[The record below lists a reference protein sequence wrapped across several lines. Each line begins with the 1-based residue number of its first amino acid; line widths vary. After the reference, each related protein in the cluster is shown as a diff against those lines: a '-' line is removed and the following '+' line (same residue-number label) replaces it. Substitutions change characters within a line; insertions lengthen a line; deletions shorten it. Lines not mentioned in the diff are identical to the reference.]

1 VSNNA
6 SFSNQAPASPVLEEA
21 LYLDARSAEK
31 IAWRK
36 CCGERRADVS
46 STFMKKSGRIG
57 RKSHSPVPDGGRE
70 LIDLISVGPAT
81 VRALHSLG
89 VHSIAQLARRE
100 PESLYSKLCRLRGRR
115 EDPCCLDVFSA
126 AVAQA
131 RNSNLPAEKC
141 AWWYWSRERKA
152 KSAGPRGADG

>member
-1 VSNNA
+1 MRNR
-6 SFSNQAPASPVLEEA
+6 
-21 LYLDARSAEK
+21 LYLDARGTEK

-36 CCGERRADVS
+36 CCGKRPADVS
-46 STFMKKSGRIG
+46 SACMKRKSASIG
-57 RKSHSPVPDGGRE
+57 RKSHSPARNGGRE

-89 VHSIAQLARRE
+89 VRSVAQLARAK

-115 EDPCCLDVFSA
+115 EDPCCLDVFST

-131 RNSNLPAEKC
+131 RNANLPAEKC
-141 AWWYWSRERKA
+141 PWWYWSQQRKA
-152 KSAGPRGADG
+152 KTAAHRGAHG